1 MFSAKKVTATIP
13 ANNLERAKKF
23 YADKLGLKPEMERED
38 GIVYDVHG
46 TEFLLYPTQ
55 FAGTAKHTLV
65 GFETE
70 NLEKDMQELRNKGVV
85 FEEYDM
91 PNLKTV
97 NGVAKMGDEKGA
109 WFKDSEGNILAI
121 TEMPKRN
128 K

>member
-1 MFSAKKVTATIP
+1 MFSVKKVMATIP

-38 GIVYDVHG
+38 GVVYDVKG

-55 FAGTAKHTLV
+55 FAGTAKHTLA

-97 NGVAKMGDEKGA
+97 NGVAKIGDERGA